1 MSNTTSTMIIL
12 SVVVNFIIPSNSF
25 AANIPLT
32 GVVPGM
38 GTYSK
43 PIQSIRERKFE
54 HVIEQKTD
62 FSCGAASLASL
73 LKFAYDRHDINE
85 QKVLVGMLE
94 HADLGLVKEQGFS
107 LLNMKRYLQSQ
118 GLRGRGYKVGEAE
131 MSLLKIPA
139 IVLLNDGGYSHF
151 VVFRRHDE
159 GEVYL
164 GDPALGNR
172 IMSMDEFNQKWNGV
186 VFVVIGQD
194 YQRDNPLLHPRA
206 KLTLNTLDPLS
217 PMTDAELLEFG
228 FSYSDML

>member
-1 MSNTTSTMIIL
+1 MIIL